1 MSDNQFENEIMYMLS
16 KEILKRMF
24 LRKLI
29 TEEEYEKYEN
39 KIDELIKQSNTLNQ
53 LMQKRCIDSAFYI
66 QQKNMTEKKI
76 IELKR

>member
-29 TEEEYEKYEN
+29 TEEEYK
-39 KIDELIKQSNTLNQ
+39 KIDKLNIKTFNPEIAQIYDYI
-53 LMQKRCIDSAFYI
+53 IDV
-66 QQKNMTEKKI
+66 
-76 IELKR
+76 

>member
-29 TEEEYEKYEN
+29 TEEEYK
-39 KIDELIKQSNTLNQ
+39 KID
-53 LMQKRCIDSAFYI
+53 
-66 QQKNMTEKKI
+66 TEENVNKEQIENIAKKI
-76 IELKR
+76 KLNTIYFLKGRD